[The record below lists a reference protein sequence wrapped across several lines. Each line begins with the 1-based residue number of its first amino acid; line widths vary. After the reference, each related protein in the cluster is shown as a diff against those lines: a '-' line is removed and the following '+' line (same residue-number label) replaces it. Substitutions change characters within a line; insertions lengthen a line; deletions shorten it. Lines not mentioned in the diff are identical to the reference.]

1 MTNDIPCVK
10 YNPVYQMVSQRYL
23 SLYAGI
29 KKMIEE
35 GKLVDADTIVHRWGE
50 IFNKGFDNGA
60 NVSLIQR
67 EEACVS
73 LAFDLVLRLW
83 EVAVRM
89 DQRKINRQFDFSS
102 FVRVC
107 DELIIK
113 KGRAYY
119 ALWMEQKTKK

>member
-1 MTNDIPCVK
+1 
-10 YNPVYQMVSQRYL
+10 MVSQRYL

-29 KKMIEE
+29 KKKIEGGE
-35 GKLVDADTIVHRWGE
+35 RVDADTIVHEWCE
-50 IFNKGFDNGA
+50 TFDKGFDNGA

-73 LAFDLVLRLW
+73 LAFDLVLQLW
-83 EVAVRM
+83 KVAIHM
-89 DQRKINRQFDFSS
+89 NQRQINRQFDFSS

-119 ALWMEQKTKK
+119 ALWMERKTKK